1 MKIKSE
7 QQTIEIGSRKIQ
19 FSLHREERK
28 HLRIVVSPDLKVDVF
43 APKSATDKH
52 IQEGIKKKTHWIIK
66 TFEKIESYHPLPS
79 PRRYISGETL
89 VYLGRQYRLKVE
101 NGTKQPAKLLGPFLR
116 IWVEDKSD
124 TLSIKKSMETWYR
137 NRADDILRRY
147 MEKCYQI
154 AARHGILE
162 PQMTIRSMRRRWGS
176 CSPKG
181 RITLN
186 LNLVKVPVHCIEY
199 VIMHELCHL
208 KQHDHSKGFYS
219 LLTRCLPDW
228 RKRKDAL
235 NKFRLS

>member
-1 MKIKSE
+1 MKTKSG
-7 QQTIEIGSRKIQ
+7 QYTIDIGSRNIP

-28 HLRIVVSPDLKVDVF
+28 HLRIVVLPDLRVDIF
-43 APKSATDKH
+43 APRSATEEH
-52 IQEGIKKKTHWIIK
+52 ILEGIKKKAHWITK

-79 PRRYISGETL
+79 PRRFLSGETL

-101 NGTKQPAKLLGPFLR
+101 SGSRQPAKLLGPFLR

-124 TLSIKKSMETWYR
+124 TLGIKKSVETWYR
-137 NRADDILRRY
+137 KRADDILKRY

-154 AARHGILE
+154 ASRHGTPQ
-162 PQMTIRSMRRRWGS
+162 PQMTIRSMCRRWGS
-176 CSPKG
+176 CGPKG
-181 RITLN
+181 RISLN

-208 KQHDHSKGFYS
+208 KQHDHSRAFYS

-235 NKFRLS
+235 DKFRLT